1 MVAVRRAL
9 PQHEAQHHG
18 TKTIAAAQNV
28 MPQHKEYG
36 CGSNTKHQHCQDC
49 FGLLWKVSGCHGL
62 LVTMTPFPHVT
73 ANA

>member
-36 CGSNTKHQHCQDC
+36 CGSNTKHQH
-49 FGLLWKVSGCHGL
+49 
-62 LVTMTPFPHVT
+62 
-73 ANA
+73 